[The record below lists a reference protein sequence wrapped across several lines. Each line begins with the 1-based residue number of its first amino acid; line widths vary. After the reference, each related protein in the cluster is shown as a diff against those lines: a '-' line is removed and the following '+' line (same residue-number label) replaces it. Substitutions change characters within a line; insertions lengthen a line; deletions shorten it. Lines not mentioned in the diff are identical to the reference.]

1 MSIKNL
7 LNLANILSSDKRNVK
22 YRKMMT
28 EKHENQHN
36 GILYKFSTVYI
47 CDVQKRFKS
56 IQFTLHDYLQ
66 RNVSFADSN
75 KKF

>member
-1 MSIKNL
+1 M
-7 LNLANILSSDKRNVK
+7 NLANILSSDKRNVK

-47 CDVQKRFKS
+47 CDVLSEKKVQKR
-56 IQFTLHDYLQ
+56 
-66 RNVSFADSN
+66 N
-75 KKF
+75 KLSE

>member
-1 MSIKNL
+1 M
-7 LNLANILSSDKRNVK
+7 NLANILSSDKRNVK

-47 CDVQKRFKS
+47 CDVLSEKKVQKG
-56 IQFTLHDYLQ
+56 
-66 RNVSFADSN
+66 N
-75 KKF
+75 KLSE